1 MGVGSGSRHWTCGR
15 SSSGPIDG
23 GKLGL
28 VDAIV
33 SLLIAVI
40 LIYVGAVI
48 VWSLNP
54 LLAVLFVIFALYVAA
69 RTVAKGVSD
78 GL

>member
-1 MGVGSGSRHWTCGR
+1 M
-15 SSSGPIDG
+15 
-23 GKLGL
+23 GL